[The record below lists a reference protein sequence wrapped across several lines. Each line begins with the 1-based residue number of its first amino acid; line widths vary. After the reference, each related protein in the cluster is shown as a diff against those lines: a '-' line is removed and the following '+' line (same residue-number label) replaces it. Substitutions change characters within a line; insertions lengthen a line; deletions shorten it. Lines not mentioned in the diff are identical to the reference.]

1 MEEKTILPADTYTV
15 INKTVLKEFDRK
27 LITMLYQPIIG
38 YTATSLYFTL
48 IDDLDKR
55 EVMSDDLT
63 HHHLM
68 STMQLKLEKIV
79 IARKKLEAVGLLR
92 TYFKKDQASNNNYVY
107 LLYSPMSASEFL
119 NHPILNIVLYNN
131 LGKKEYDKI
140 VDFFKVPRI
149 HLKDFEDITC
159 RFDQVF
165 SPVSGNVFIE
175 NENIMKEVTSK
186 IRIEPKIDFDL
197 LISSIPSNMVSPRCF
212 NDDTKEFSVT
222 RAESSSSFLEIVEDL
237 DKILDQNVELV
248 KPQID
253 CSWEFYNKGYEH
265 ITVYPSPDHDNPVV
279 EKGYKVVFKGV
290 YHWEHEDGKKDPVSI
305 SKDSTWK
312 ELTES
317 GVNSSRYTSV
327 FLTEDTTIKVQLEA
341 PKTGMMV
348 VRGEDVVFSDGKLDI
363 TEDTRT
369 VRFGDRIYYGPCPKG
384 EESEFVEY
392 DIRSLSETRIVLD
405 GELHTFTSGKITTD
419 PDKYYVI
426 GIPESLGELKGIWSD
441 GFPVMGAFHKLN
453 NIIEV
458 INAAGFGINYIVYVS
473 NNPGAFSNVTL
484 EFK

>member
-107 LLYSPMSASEFL
+107 LLYSPMPASEFL

-131 LGKKEYDKI
+131 LGKTEYDKV

-212 NDDTKEFSVT
+212 NDDTKELINSLAYTYGIDDYAMQGLVRNSLNEKGLVDKVELRKSCRNFYQFENNGKLPTLIYSKQPEYLKAPEGDHSKWAKMVYTFESVT
-222 RAESSSSFLEIVEDL
+222 PYDFLRSKYKTGEPSLRDLRLIESLLVDQKMNPGVVNVLIAYVLKINNQKLTKSYVDTIAGQWKRLNIETVEEAMKISEKEHKKLKRQLESKNKNQMVKSKATTKEEVVPDWF
-237 DKILDQNVELV
+237 DKELKNEEMSEEEASELDQLLN
-248 KPQID
+248 
-253 CSWEFYNKGYEH
+253 
-265 ITVYPSPDHDNPVV
+265 
-279 EKGYKVVFKGV
+279 
-290 YHWEHEDGKKDPVSI
+290 SI
-305 SKDSTWK
+305 SD
-312 ELTES
+312 
-317 GVNSSRYTSV
+317 
-327 FLTEDTTIKVQLEA
+327 
-341 PKTGMMV
+341 
-348 VRGEDVVFSDGKLDI
+348 
-363 TEDTRT
+363 
-369 VRFGDRIYYGPCPKG
+369 
-384 EESEFVEY
+384 ESEE
-392 DIRSLSETRIVLD
+392 
-405 GELHTFTSGKITTD
+405 
-419 PDKYYVI
+419 
-426 GIPESLGELKGIWSD
+426 
-441 GFPVMGAFHKLN
+441 
-453 NIIEV
+453 
-458 INAAGFGINYIVYVS
+458 
-473 NNPGAFSNVTL
+473 
-484 EFK
+484 

>member
-107 LLYSPMSASEFL
+107 LLYSPMPASEFL

-131 LGKKEYDKI
+131 LGKTEYDKI

-212 NDDTKEFSVT
+212 NDDTKELINSLAYTYGIDDYAMQGLVRNSLNEKGLVDKVELRKSCRNFYQFENNGKLPTLIYSKQPEYLKAPEGDHSKWAKMVYTFESVT
-222 RAESSSSFLEIVEDL
+222 PYDFLRSKYKTGEPSLRDLRLIESLLVDQKMNPGVVNVLIAYVLKINNQKLTKSYVDTIAGQWKRLNIETVEEAMKISEKEHKKLKRQLESKNKNQMVKSKSTTKEEVVPDWF
-237 DKILDQNVELV
+237 DKELKNEEMSEEEASELDQLLN
-248 KPQID
+248 
-253 CSWEFYNKGYEH
+253 
-265 ITVYPSPDHDNPVV
+265 
-279 EKGYKVVFKGV
+279 
-290 YHWEHEDGKKDPVSI
+290 SI
-305 SKDSTWK
+305 SD
-312 ELTES
+312 
-317 GVNSSRYTSV
+317 
-327 FLTEDTTIKVQLEA
+327 
-341 PKTGMMV
+341 
-348 VRGEDVVFSDGKLDI
+348 
-363 TEDTRT
+363 
-369 VRFGDRIYYGPCPKG
+369 
-384 EESEFVEY
+384 ESEE
-392 DIRSLSETRIVLD
+392 
-405 GELHTFTSGKITTD
+405 
-419 PDKYYVI
+419 
-426 GIPESLGELKGIWSD
+426 
-441 GFPVMGAFHKLN
+441 
-453 NIIEV
+453 
-458 INAAGFGINYIVYVS
+458 
-473 NNPGAFSNVTL
+473 
-484 EFK
+484 

>member
-79 IARKKLEAVGLLR
+79 VARKKLEAVGLLR

-107 LLYSPMSASEFL
+107 LLYSPMPASEFL

-131 LGKKEYDKI
+131 LGKTEYDKI

-212 NDDTKEFSVT
+212 NDETKELINSLAYTYGIDDYAMQGLVRNSLNEKGLVDKVELRKSCRNFYQFENNGKLPTLIYSKQPEYLKAPEGDHSKWAKMVYTFESVT
-222 RAESSSSFLEIVEDL
+222 PYDFLRSKYKTGEPSLRDLRLIESLLVDQKMNPGVVNVLIAYVLKINNQKLTKSYVDTIAGQWKRLNIETVEEAMKISEKEHKKLKRQLESKNKNQMVKSKATTKEEVVPDWF
-237 DKILDQNVELV
+237 DKELKNEEMSEEEASELDQLLN
-248 KPQID
+248 
-253 CSWEFYNKGYEH
+253 
-265 ITVYPSPDHDNPVV
+265 
-279 EKGYKVVFKGV
+279 
-290 YHWEHEDGKKDPVSI
+290 SI
-305 SKDSTWK
+305 SD
-312 ELTES
+312 
-317 GVNSSRYTSV
+317 
-327 FLTEDTTIKVQLEA
+327 
-341 PKTGMMV
+341 
-348 VRGEDVVFSDGKLDI
+348 
-363 TEDTRT
+363 
-369 VRFGDRIYYGPCPKG
+369 
-384 EESEFVEY
+384 ESEE
-392 DIRSLSETRIVLD
+392 
-405 GELHTFTSGKITTD
+405 
-419 PDKYYVI
+419 
-426 GIPESLGELKGIWSD
+426 
-441 GFPVMGAFHKLN
+441 
-453 NIIEV
+453 
-458 INAAGFGINYIVYVS
+458 
-473 NNPGAFSNVTL
+473 
-484 EFK
+484 

>member
-107 LLYSPMSASEFL
+107 LLYSPMLASEFL

-131 LGKKEYDKI
+131 LGKTEYDKI

-212 NDDTKEFSVT
+212 NDDTKELINSLAYTYGIDDYAMQGLVRNSLNEKGLVDKVELRKSCRNFYQFENNGKLPTLIYSKQPEYLKAPEGDHSKWAKMVYTFESVT
-222 RAESSSSFLEIVEDL
+222 PYDFLRSKYKTGEPSLRDLRLIESLLVDQKMNPGVVNVLIAYVLKINNQKLTKSYVDTIAGQWKRLNIETVEEAMKISEKEHKKLKRQLESKNKNQMVKSKATTKEEVVPDWF
-237 DKILDQNVELV
+237 DKELKNEEMSEEEASELDQLLN
-248 KPQID
+248 
-253 CSWEFYNKGYEH
+253 
-265 ITVYPSPDHDNPVV
+265 
-279 EKGYKVVFKGV
+279 
-290 YHWEHEDGKKDPVSI
+290 SI
-305 SKDSTWK
+305 SD
-312 ELTES
+312 
-317 GVNSSRYTSV
+317 
-327 FLTEDTTIKVQLEA
+327 
-341 PKTGMMV
+341 
-348 VRGEDVVFSDGKLDI
+348 
-363 TEDTRT
+363 
-369 VRFGDRIYYGPCPKG
+369 
-384 EESEFVEY
+384 ESEE
-392 DIRSLSETRIVLD
+392 
-405 GELHTFTSGKITTD
+405 
-419 PDKYYVI
+419 
-426 GIPESLGELKGIWSD
+426 
-441 GFPVMGAFHKLN
+441 
-453 NIIEV
+453 
-458 INAAGFGINYIVYVS
+458 
-473 NNPGAFSNVTL
+473 
-484 EFK
+484 